1 VYDDVWHCIVLHGNP
16 AFFMMQENRLWLLM
30 ARRLSNEITPAE
42 LDELWDLLEESPD
55 KEYLLNILHAY
66 FTASPESSTGQGS
79 TGDGLE
85 ERFIKMMSAP
95 AANHPDPI
103 ASRVIP
109 LSFRKIAS
117 FRKAAAYAAAIAA
130 VVLLGWG
137 IIHLFPDAPGTRK
150 MHEEEFLSRAGTRT
164 KLVLPDGTQV
174 WLNSNSKL
182 KYTSEF
188 NANAREVSLEGE
200 AYFDVV
206 KDVLHPFI
214 VHTSSLDIKVLGTA
228 FTIKSYPQDETVEAT
243 LLRGTIEVS
252 RKDNS
257 GTPRVILKPN
267 EKLVFNKK
275 KAVLA
280 RPGHSRDQVPIDAHP
295 ATLDMAVNRIRQ
307 DIPDSNKVETAWI
320 YNRLVF
326 NGDTFRELA
335 EKMERWY
342 NVRITIKDESLNSY
356 RFGGAFA
363 KETVEQAFKALQLTT
378 DFRYKISGNEIELYA
393 KE

>member
-1 VYDDVWHCIVLHGNP
+1 
-16 AFFMMQENRLWLLM
+16 
-30 ARRLSNEITPAE
+30 
-42 LDELWDLLEESPD
+42 
-55 KEYLLNILHAY
+55 
-66 FTASPESSTGQGS
+66 
-79 TGDGLE
+79 
-85 ERFIKMMSAP
+85 
-95 AANHPDPI
+95 
-103 ASRVIP
+103 
-109 LSFRKIAS
+109 
-117 FRKAAAYAAAIAA
+117 
-130 VVLLGWG
+130 
-137 IIHLFPDAPGTRK
+137 

-164 KLVLPDGTQV
+164 KLVLPDGTRV

-188 NANAREVSLEGE
+188 NANTREVSLEGE

-252 RKDNS
+252 RKDNPGIS
-257 GTPRVILKPN
+257 RVILKPN

-280 RPGHSRDQVPIDAHP
+280 RPGHFRDQVPIDAHP
-295 ATLDMAVNRIRQ
+295 PTPDMAVNSIRQ

-326 NGDTFRELA
+326 NGDTFQELA
-335 EKMERWY
+335 RKMERWY
-342 NVRITIKDESLNSY
+342 NVRITIKDESLNNR

-363 KETVEQAFKALQLTT
+363 KETVEDAFKALQLTT

>member
-1 VYDDVWHCIVLHGNP
+1 
-16 AFFMMQENRLWLLM
+16 MS
-30 ARRLSNEITPAE
+30 RRLSNEITPAE
-42 LDELWDLLEESPD
+42 LDELWDLLEESPE
-55 KEYLLNILHAY
+55 KQYLLNILHAY
-66 FTASPESSTGQGS
+66 FTASPGNNPGQGS

-85 ERFIKMMSAP
+85 ERFIKMMNAP
-95 AANHPDPI
+95 AAISPAADHPDPA
-103 ASRVIP
+103 ASRVVP
-109 LSFRKIAS
+109 LSFRKIVS

-130 VVLLGWG
+130 IVLLGWG
-137 IIHLFPDAPGTRK
+137 IIHLFPRAPGTRK
-150 MHEEEFLSRAGTRT
+150 MHEEEFLSRAGART

-200 AYFDVV
+200 AWFDVV
-206 KDVLHPFI
+206 KDALHPFI

-252 RKDNS
+252 RKDNP
-257 GTPRVILKPN
+257 GTQRIILKPN

-275 KAVLA
+275 KTALA
-280 RPGHSRDQVPIDAHP
+280 PPGHSRNQAPDDTHP
-295 ATLDMAVNRIRQ
+295 ATLGMAVNSIRQ

-335 EKMERWY
+335 AKMERWY
-342 NVRITIKDESLNSY
+342 NVRITIKDESLNNC

-363 KETVEQAFKALQLTT
+363 KETIEEALKALQLTT
-378 DFRYKISGNEIELYA
+378 DFRYKINGNEIELYA
-393 KE
+393 KQ

>member
-1 VYDDVWHCIVLHGNP
+1 MV
-16 AFFMMQENRLWLLM
+16 QENRLWLLM

-42 LDELWDLLEESPD
+42 LDELWNLLEESPD
-55 KEYLLNILHAY
+55 KQYLLNILHAY
-66 FTASPESSTGQGS
+66 FTASPENSMAEGS
-79 TGDGLE
+79 TGNGLE
-85 ERFIKMMSAP
+85 EKFIKMM
-95 AANHPDPI
+95 N
-103 ASRVIP
+103 V
-109 LSFRKIAS
+109 RKITS
-117 FRKAAAYAAAIAA
+117 FRKAAAYAAAVAA

-137 IIHLFPDAPGTRK
+137 IIHLFPGAPGTRK

-182 KYTSEF
+182 NYTSEF

-228 FTIKSYPQDETVEAT
+228 FTIKSYPQDETIEAT

-252 RKDNS
+252 RKGNLS
-257 GTPRVILKPN
+257 APRLILKPN

-275 KAVLA
+275 KLTLA
-280 RPGHSRDQVPIDAHP
+280 RPGHSRDKILPIDAHP
-295 ATLDMAVNRIRQ
+295 PTLDMAVNSIRQ

-335 EKMERWY
+335 AKMERWY
-342 NVRITIKDESLNSY
+342 NVRITIKDESLNNF

-363 KETVEQAFKALQLTT
+363 KETVEEAFKALQLTT